1 MSNQKLGQK
10 RVETHYIEE
19 ARRASSIFP
28 HGELASHEEPD
39 FLLHTDRGI
48 IGIEVTELCREEP
61 RAAGGKLAKVPNT
74 AQNFYNKL
82 ANAEPVFVSVGFS
95 AQAGN
100 VRFNELTNSL
110 VEFVH
115 RNQNNKGSGFTKDLP
130 EGFCHIGIF
139 APLEPL
145 ERCWHGARGFDT
157 VVAPKEL
164 LESCI
169 AKKNKRLPVYRVPT
183 SEVWLLIV
191 NDQFLGPGEVYA
203 RPDDLAEWKFV
214 FDFEK
219 VLLFSREPGGG
230 GEVIELL
237 QA

>member
-1 MSNQKLGQK
+1 MNKQKQDQK
-10 RVETHYIEE
+10 KVESYYMEE
-19 ARRASSIFP
+19 ARQASSIFP
-28 HGELASHEEPD
+28 HGELVPHEEPD
-39 FLLHTDRGI
+39 FLLRTDRGT

-74 AQNFYNKL
+74 AQKLYNQL
-82 ANAEPVFVSVGFS
+82 ANAEPVDVSVGFS

-100 VRFNELTNSL
+100 VKFNKLTNSL

-115 RNQNNKGSGFTKDLP
+115 RNKNNKGSGFTRDLP
-130 EGFCHIGIF
+130 EGYCHIGIF
-139 APLEPL
+139 TPLEPL
-145 ERCWHGARGFDT
+145 GRWRGARGFDT

-164 LESCI
+164 LESRI
-169 AKKNKRLPVYRVPT
+169 AEKNKRVPDYRVSTP
-183 SEVWLLIV
+183 EVWLLIV

-203 RPDDLAEWKFV
+203 HPDHLAEWKFV

-219 VLLFSREPGGG
+219 VLLFSRVPGGG

-237 QA
+237 QT